1 MEGLVR
7 VSGAPHL
14 PAFDRCGIRRLPFRV
29 PPSVVRPHTSLS
41 LTRRQLQA
49 STSGLRERGFRS
61 NLVPTGPGTFA
72 WLVGGY
78 APKNSNRMP
87 TSKPQLDSAELELI
101 RQVCAG
107 DKEAFYTLVRPY
119 GRAVYMTAMSVL
131 NNQADAEDVAQEA
144 VLKAFKALPR
154 FRAESKFSTWLI
166 QITINEARL
175 KLRKDRRHLYDSID
189 DQQQS
194 EEGDYIPKDYAD
206 WREIPS
212 ESLQRKELR
221 EALARALASL
231 APKYREVFVMR
242 DVNHISIAE
251 TAKALGISEANVK
264 TRLLR
269 ARLQMR
275 DALAPGIDGS
285 WSCGKT
291 EFEKV
296 RPW

>member
-1 MEGLVR
+1 M
-7 VSGAPHL
+7 A
-14 PAFDRCGIRRLPFRV
+14 
-29 PPSVVRPHTSLS
+29 
-41 LTRRQLQA
+41 
-49 STSGLRERGFRS
+49 
-61 NLVPTGPGTFA
+61 
-72 WLVGGY
+72 
-78 APKNSNRMP
+78 
-87 TSKPQLDSAELELI
+87 TSKPQLDLAELELI
-101 RQVCAG
+101 RRVCAG
-107 DKEAFYTLVRPY
+107 EKEAFYDLVRPY
-119 GRAVYMTAMSVL
+119 ERAVYMAAMSVL

-175 KLRKDRRHLYDSID
+175 KLRKDRRHLYESID
-189 DQQQS
+189 EQQES
-194 EEGDYIPKDYAD
+194 EQGDYLPKDYAD

-212 ESLQRKELR
+212 EALQRKELR
-221 EALARALASL
+221 EALTRALASL
-231 APKYREVFVMR
+231 APKYREVFIMR
-242 DVNHISIAE
+242 DVNHLSIEE
-251 TAKALGISEANVK
+251 TAQALSISEANVK

-285 WSCGKT
+285 WSHGKA